1 MGKRSSSKGGRPQKA
16 AGDSPPASAEMKKM
30 PRKTLMQVLV
40 ASLFVFLLTVRI
52 PEIVA
57 TTDLDPSWCS
67 ALSYGHVHGLQ
78 FGTDC
83 VFTYGPL
90 GFLTT
95 NVFTGYESGYRI
107 AFDALFY
114 FAIALGICLVA
125 WRLNLAG
132 RCLMLGTF
140 ILLPAVCHIGPDLP
154 VEIGLFCWTLLC
166 LFEPR
171 RHLLLRLAVLIGIAL
186 PMSLGKITFLV
197 TAGVTV
203 GVVAGDLFLRGNR
216 RLAFGL
222 PAAFILSWLCGWVLL
237 GQSLMNLKAFFLNGL
252 AITSG
257 YEQAMGVQ
265 STAKEWTGGI
275 ILVLLA
281 LAVAAIRSVQA
292 YLPGTPHLRWRR
304 SLIFGWLCAFIF
316 LSWKHGIVRSNCDLM
331 AGVIAVTVLAM
342 ETIPSLWQKARLWNR
357 SLGLVCCV
365 CAILVVNWK
374 QPGYF
379 EHYPMK
385 AADQFIF
392 NDRALAYPP
401 AYFREMSALLQAQ
414 QEKAQLPKMR
424 QLIGDSPV
432 DVFGYYQGYALFNG
446 LNYRPRPVFQGYSV
460 YNAALMRLNDQF
472 YDSTNSPEFV
482 LFNLASID
490 GRYPPL
496 DDSYALR
503 NLLMNYVPVDG
514 EGPFLLLKRQGFVA
528 PKMTLLR
535 EEILAP
541 GQRIDLT
548 EFGDVDVWMEIT
560 ITPSLPGRLRS
571 FLSQPAEAY
580 LAVWGGGSQGPAAV
594 FRAPA
599 PMLAAGFMAS
609 PFAMQTPDILNL
621 YMGTRIARPTG
632 WSVEFAPDTHVF
644 WQDKI
649 VCRLYKIESKL
660 GRDAPI
666 ELSRLLPPETPPPA
680 GH

>member
-1 MGKRSSSKGGRPQKA
+1 MGKRSSSKGGRSQKV
-16 AGDSPPASAEMKKM
+16 AEGSSSTSLESQKM
-30 PRKTLMQVLV
+30 PRKMLVQMLV
-40 ASLFVFLLTVRI
+40 AAVFLFLLTIRI
-52 PEIVA
+52 PESIA

-67 ALSYGHVHGLQ
+67 VLNYAHLHGLQ

-90 GFLTT
+90 GFLTSS
-95 NVFTGYESGYRI
+95 VFTGYESGCRI
-107 AFDALFY
+107 AFDVLFY
-114 FAIALGICLVA
+114 FVIALGISLVA
-125 WRLNLAG
+125 WRLNLVA
-132 RCLMLGTF
+132 RCLMLGMF
-140 ILLPAVCHIGPDLP
+140 VLLPAVCHSGPDLP

-171 RHLLLRLAVLIGIAL
+171 RHLLLRLAILIGIAL

-222 PAAFILSWLCGWVLL
+222 PVVFILAWLCGWLLL
-237 GQSLMNLKAFFLNGL
+237 GQSLMNLKAYFMNGM

-265 STAKEWTGGI
+265 STTNEWVGG
-275 ILVLLA
+275 VLLISLA
-281 LAVAAIRSVQA
+281 LAVAAIRSVKA
-292 YLPGTPHLRWRR
+292 YSAGTPHLRWRR
-304 SLIFGWLCAFIF
+304 GLIFGWLCAFLF
-316 LSWKHGIVRSNCDLM
+316 LSWKHGIVRSNGDLM
-331 AGVIAVTVLAM
+331 AGVIAVTVVAM
-342 ETIPSLWQKARLWNR
+342 ESIPSPWPKARLWTR
-357 SLGLVCCV
+357 LLGLVSCA

-374 QPGYF
+374 QAGYF
-379 EHYPMK
+379 QHYPMK
-385 AADQFIF
+385 AVDQFVF
-392 NDRALAYPP
+392 NDRALVLPP
-401 AYFREMSALLQAQ
+401 AYFREMSALLQAE
-414 QEKAQLPKMR
+414 QEKAQLPKM
-424 QLIGDSPV
+424 QHLIGNSTV
-432 DVFGYYQGYALFNG
+432 DVFGYNQGYALFNG

-460 YNAALMRLNDQF
+460 YNARLMRLNDQF

-503 NLLMNYVPVDG
+503 NLLINYVPVDG
-514 EGPFLLLKRQGFVA
+514 EGPFLLLKRQGFV
-528 PKMTLLR
+528 PPEMTLLR
-535 EEILAP
+535 EETVAP
-541 GQRIDLT
+541 GERIDLT

-560 ITPSLPGRLRS
+560 VTPSLPGRMRS
-571 FLSQPAEAY
+571 FLSQPAETY
-580 LAVWGGGSQGPAAV
+580 IAVWGNGSQGPVAG
-594 FRAPA
+594 FRAPV
-599 PMLAAGFMAS
+599 PMLAAGFLAS

-632 WSVEFAPDTHVF
+632 WSVEFAPDTRKF

-649 VCRLYKIESKL
+649 VCRIYKVETKL
-660 GRDAPI
+660 GRDAPT
-666 ELSRLLPPETPPPA
+666 ELSRLLPPPPPPGA
-680 GH
+680 PH